1 MKTSNFVHLNVHS
14 HYSIF
19 DGCSAIKQI
28 VDSAIKN
35 RMPGIA
41 ITDNGNMYGIMEF
54 VEYVNCVN
62 KERLEKSKKPFKPII
77 GCELYV
83 AKYGAKEKIDEL
95 KDIEGYRLT
104 VLAKNYTGYKNL
116 IKIVSNA
123 WIDGYYICP
132 RTDRKDL
139 EMYHDGLIV
148 LSGGFGS
155 EVFTH
160 VVWKEDMAALEDT
173 IKWYKQVFGDDYYL
187 EMRRDADYDLSKD
200 APSNLMIEQEK
211 VNQVLIQK
219 SKEHDVKVVAT
230 NDVHYVNPEDLIV
243 YNIQQCILVGKSIT
257 VWKTLKELDTEPHRF
272 RWLRS
277 KREMCELFQ
286 DIPEA
291 ITNTMEIFNKI
302 ETYDIHHA
310 PVMPPVSIPK
320 GFRSDA
326 DYLGQLTYTKA
337 KVIYGN
343 SLPVEVDDRL
353 QFELEIIKKN
363 GAERYFLFIQDVVN
377 YAEKELGAL
386 VGPGRGSA
394 AGSLVAYC
402 LGITKID
409 PLKYD
414 LLFERFMCPDRQML
428 PDIDLD
434 FDEEGRIRVIEW
446 LEKKY
451 GKDYCAYIT
460 SYSTFSTRTA
470 FSSVAQAQQL
480 PTDAANAILQAIPV
494 YFPYYPKTMDN
505 AIKYS
510 PELKKLVRSADQTI
524 QNAIC
529 NTKALEGTIRGKGV
543 HACGFIVSDSP
554 ISDWA
559 PVCVQEDPDEENKK
573 IRCTQ
578 YDGKTIEE
586 TGLIKFD
593 FLSLKTLSQL
603 KKISERIKA
612 NTGKDFDIGKIPL
625 DDQKT
630 FGLFQRGDTEDVFQ
644 YETQGMQQYL
654 RELHPSTFE
663 DLVLLN
669 VMYRPGA
676 VENLPLLIKRKK
688 GKSKIRYAIPNM
700 EKYLHDTYGI
710 LVYQEQLMMLSRL
723 IADFNRGESDSLR
736 KAMGKKK
743 QDKIAE
749 LKPKFIGGGLRN
761 GYKKS
766 TLERI
771 WKDWEHKGMYAF
783 NKAHAVCYSW
793 LGYQMG
799 YLKAN
804 FPEEFN
810 QVIKDCQ

>member
-1 MKTSNFVHLNVHS
+1 MKTPNFVHLNVHS
-14 HYSIF
+14 HYSILN
-19 DGCSAIKQI
+19 GCFTIQQI

-41 ITDNGNMYGIMEF
+41 ITDYGNMFGIMEF
-54 VEYVNCVN
+54 IEYVARIN
-62 KERLEKSKKPFKPII
+62 KERHEKGKKPFKPII

-83 AKYGAKEKIDEL
+83 AKHGSKEQKNGV
-95 KDIEGYRLT
+95 KDIKGYHLT
-104 VLAKNYTGYKNL
+104 VLAKNLIGYKNL
-116 IKIVSNA
+116 MKIVSNA
-123 WIDGYYICP
+123 WTYGFYAAP

-139 EMYHDGLIV
+139 EQYHEGLIV

-160 VVWKEDMAALEDT
+160 IYKEDMAALEET
-173 IKWYKQVFGDDYYL
+173 IKWHKQVFGCDYYL
-187 EMRRDADYDLSKD
+187 EIRRDADYDLSQD
-200 APSNLMIEQEK
+200 APSGLMIEQEK
-211 VNQVLIQK
+211 VNKVLIQK
-219 SKEHDVKVVAT
+219 SKEYGVKVVAT
-230 NDVHYVNPEDLIV
+230 NDVHYVNPEDLAV
-243 YNIQQCILVGKSIT
+243 YNIQQCILVGKT
-257 VWKTLKELDTEPHRF
+257 MEEFDTAPLRF
-272 RWLRS
+272 RWLTS
-277 KREMCELFQ
+277 KKFMTELFS
-286 DIPEA
+286 DYPEA
-291 ITNTMEIFNKI
+291 ISNTMEIFDKV

-310 PVMPPVSIPK
+310 PIMPPVSIPE
-320 GFRSDA
+320 GFKNDT
-326 DYLGQLTYTKA
+326 DYLEHLTYTKA
-337 KVIYGN
+337 KVIYGVP
-343 SLPVEVDDRL
+343 LPEEVDDRL

-386 VGPGRGSA
+386 VGPGRGTS

-409 PLKYD
+409 PLKHD

-434 FDEEGRIRVIEW
+434 FDEEGRSHVIEW
-446 LEKKY
+446 LNDKY
-451 GKDYCAYIT
+451 GKDYCAHII
-460 SYSTFSTRTA
+460 SYSIFSTRTA
-470 FSSVAQAQQL
+470 FSSVAQVKLL
-480 PTDAANAILQAIPV
+480 PAETAKAIHQAIPV
-494 YFPYYPKTMDN
+494 YYPYYPKTMDN

-510 PELKKLVRSADQTI
+510 PELRKLVRSAGQTI

-529 NTKALEGTIRGKGV
+529 DTKVLEGTIKGTGV

-559 PVCVQEDPDEENKK
+559 PVCVQEDPDEEGKT

-578 YDGKTIEE
+578 YDGRTIEE

-603 KKISERIKA
+603 KKICERIKVK
-612 NTGKDFDIGKIPL
+612 TGKDFDMEKIPL

-630 FGLFQRGDTEDVFQ
+630 LELFQRGDTEDIFQ
-644 YETQGMQQYL
+644 YETHGMQKCL
-654 RELHPSTFE
+654 RELHPTTFE

-669 VMYRPGA
+669 VMYRPGIM
-676 VENLPLLIKRKK
+676 ENIPLLIKRKK
-688 GKSKIRYAIPNM
+688 DVSKIRYVIPNM

-710 LVYQEQLMMLSRL
+710 LVYQEQLMLLSRL
-723 IADFNRGESDSLR
+723 IADFNRGESDALR
-736 KAMGKKK
+736 KAMGKRK
-743 QDKIAE
+743 QDKLAE
-749 LKPKFIGGGLRN
+749 LKLKFIKGGMNN

-804 FPEEFN
+804 YPEVFN
-810 QVIKDCQ
+810 QVMKDC

>member
-1 MKTSNFVHLNVHS
+1 MKTPNFVHLNVHS
-14 HYSIF
+14 HYSILN
-19 DGCSAIKQI
+19 GCFTIQQI

-41 ITDNGNMYGIMEF
+41 ITDYGNMFGIMEF
-54 VEYVNCVN
+54 IEYVARIN
-62 KERLEKSKKPFKPII
+62 KERHEKGKKPFKPII

-83 AKYGAKEKIDEL
+83 AKHGSKEQKNGV
-95 KDIEGYRLT
+95 KDIKGYHLT
-104 VLAKNYTGYKNL
+104 VLAKNLIGYKNL
-116 IKIVSNA
+116 MKIVSNA
-123 WIDGYYICP
+123 WTDGFYAAP

-139 EMYHDGLIV
+139 EQYHEGLIV

-160 VVWKEDMAALEDT
+160 IYKEDMAALEET
-173 IKWYKQVFGDDYYL
+173 IKWHKQVFGCDYYL
-187 EMRRDADYDLSKD
+187 EIRRDADYDLSQD
-200 APSNLMIEQEK
+200 APSGLMIEQEK
-211 VNQVLIQK
+211 VNKVLIQK
-219 SKEHDVKVVAT
+219 SKEYGVKVVAT
-230 NDVHYVNPEDLIV
+230 NDVHYVNPEDLAV
-243 YNIQQCILVGKSIT
+243 YNIQQCILVGKT
-257 VWKTLKELDTEPHRF
+257 MEEFDTAPLRF
-272 RWLRS
+272 RWLTS
-277 KREMCELFQ
+277 KKFMTELFS
-286 DIPEA
+286 DYPEA
-291 ITNTMEIFNKI
+291 ISNTMEIFDKV

-310 PVMPPVSIPK
+310 PIMPPVSIPE
-320 GFRSDA
+320 GFKNDT
-326 DYLGQLTYTKA
+326 DYLEHLTYTKA
-337 KVIYGN
+337 KVIYGVP
-343 SLPVEVDDRL
+343 LPEEVDDRL

-386 VGPGRGSA
+386 VGPGRGTS

-409 PLKYD
+409 PLKHD

-434 FDEEGRIRVIEW
+434 FDEEGRSHVIEW
-446 LEKKY
+446 LNDKY
-451 GKDYCAYIT
+451 GKDYCAHII

-470 FSSVAQAQQL
+470 FSSVAQVKQL
-480 PTDAANAILQAIPV
+480 PADAAKAIHQAIPV
-494 YFPYYPKTMDN
+494 YSPYYPKTMDN

-510 PELKKLVRSADQTI
+510 PELRKLVRSAGQTI

-529 NTKALEGTIRGKGV
+529 DTKVLEGTIKGTGV

-559 PVCVQEDPDEENKK
+559 PVCVQEDPDEEGKT

-578 YDGKTIEE
+578 YDGRTIEE

-603 KKISERIKA
+603 KKICERIKVK
-612 NTGKDFDIGKIPL
+612 TGKDFDMEKIPL

-630 FGLFQRGDTEDVFQ
+630 LELFQRGDTEDIFQ
-644 YETQGMQQYL
+644 YETHGMQKCL
-654 RELHPSTFE
+654 RELHPTTFE

-669 VMYRPGA
+669 VMYRPGIM
-676 VENLPLLIKRKK
+676 ENIPLLIKRKK
-688 GKSKIRYAIPNM
+688 DVSKIRYVIPNM

-710 LVYQEQLMMLSRL
+710 LVYQEQLMLLSRL
-723 IADFNRGESDSLR
+723 IADFNRGESDALR
-736 KAMGKKK
+736 KAMGKRK
-743 QDKIAE
+743 QDKLAE
-749 LKPKFIGGGLRN
+749 LKLKFIKGGMNN

-804 FPEEFN
+804 YPEVFN
-810 QVIKDCQ
+810 QVMKDC

>member
-1 MKTSNFVHLNVHS
+1 MKTPNFVHLNVHS
-14 HYSIF
+14 HYSILN
-19 DGCSAIKQI
+19 GCFTIQQI

-41 ITDNGNMYGIMEF
+41 ITDYGNMFGIMEF
-54 VEYVNCVN
+54 IEYVARIN
-62 KERLEKSKKPFKPII
+62 KERHEKGKKPFKPII

-83 AKYGAKEKIDEL
+83 AKHGSKEQKNGV
-95 KDIEGYRLT
+95 KDIKGYHLT
-104 VLAKNYTGYKNL
+104 VLAKNLIGYKNL
-116 IKIVSNA
+116 MKIVSNA
-123 WIDGYYICP
+123 WTDGFYAAP

-139 EMYHDGLIV
+139 EQYHEGLIV

-160 VVWKEDMAALEDT
+160 IYKEDMAALEET
-173 IKWYKQVFGDDYYL
+173 IKWHKQVFGCDYYL
-187 EMRRDADYDLSKD
+187 EIRRDADYDLSQD
-200 APSNLMIEQEK
+200 APSGLMIEQEK
-211 VNQVLIQK
+211 VNKVLIQK
-219 SKEHDVKVVAT
+219 SKEYGVKVVAT
-230 NDVHYVNPEDLIV
+230 NDVHYVNPEDLAV
-243 YNIQQCILVGKSIT
+243 YNIQQCILVGKT
-257 VWKTLKELDTEPHRF
+257 MEEFDTAPLRF
-272 RWLRS
+272 RWLTS
-277 KREMCELFQ
+277 KKFMTELFS
-286 DIPEA
+286 DYPEA
-291 ITNTMEIFNKI
+291 ISNTMEIFDKV

-310 PVMPPVSIPK
+310 PIMPPVSIPE
-320 GFRSDA
+320 GFKNDT
-326 DYLGQLTYTKA
+326 DYLEHLTYTKA
-337 KVIYGN
+337 KVIYGVP
-343 SLPVEVDDRL
+343 LPEEVDDRL

-386 VGPGRGSA
+386 VGPGRGTS

-409 PLKYD
+409 PLKHD

-434 FDEEGRIRVIEW
+434 FDEEERSHVIEW
-446 LEKKY
+446 LNDKY
-451 GKDYCAYIT
+451 GKDYCAHII
-460 SYSTFSTRTA
+460 SYSIFSTRTA
-470 FSSVAQAQQL
+470 FSSVAQVKLL
-480 PTDAANAILQAIPV
+480 PAETAKSIHQAIPV
-494 YFPYYPKTMDN
+494 YSPYYPKTMDN

-510 PELKKLVRSADQTI
+510 PELRKLVRSAGQTI

-529 NTKALEGTIRGKGV
+529 DTKVLEGTIKGTGV

-559 PVCVQEDPDEENKK
+559 PVCVQEDPDEEGKT

-578 YDGKTIEE
+578 YDGRTIEE

-603 KKISERIKA
+603 KKICERIKVK
-612 NTGKDFDIGKIPL
+612 TGKDFDMEKIPL

-630 FGLFQRGDTEDVFQ
+630 LELFQRGDTEDIFQ
-644 YETQGMQQYL
+644 YETHGMQKCL
-654 RELHPSTFE
+654 RELHPTTFE

-669 VMYRPGA
+669 VMYRPGIM
-676 VENLPLLIKRKK
+676 ENIPLLIKRKK
-688 GKSKIRYAIPNM
+688 DVSKIRYVIPNM

-710 LVYQEQLMMLSRL
+710 LVYQEQLMLLSRL
-723 IADFNRGESDSLR
+723 IADFNRGESDALR
-736 KAMGKKK
+736 KAMGKRK
-743 QDKIAE
+743 QDKLAE
-749 LKPKFIGGGLRN
+749 LKLKFIKGGMNN

-804 FPEEFN
+804 YPEVFN
-810 QVIKDCQ
+810 QVMKDC

>member
-1 MKTSNFVHLNVHS
+1 MKTPNFVHLNVHS
-14 HYSIF
+14 HYSILN
-19 DGCSAIKQI
+19 GCFTIQQI

-41 ITDNGNMYGIMEF
+41 ITDYGNMFGIMEF
-54 VEYVNCVN
+54 IEYVARIN
-62 KERLEKSKKPFKPII
+62 KERHEKGKKPFKPII

-83 AKYGAKEKIDEL
+83 AKHGSKEQKNGV
-95 KDIEGYRLT
+95 KDIKGYHLT
-104 VLAKNYTGYKNL
+104 VLAKNLIGYKNL
-116 IKIVSNA
+116 MKIVSNA
-123 WIDGYYICP
+123 WTDGFYAAP

-139 EMYHDGLIV
+139 EQYHEGLIV

-160 VVWKEDMAALEDT
+160 IYKEDMAALEET
-173 IKWYKQVFGDDYYL
+173 IKWHKQVFGSDYYL
-187 EMRRDADYDLSKD
+187 EIRRDADYDLSQD
-200 APSNLMIEQEK
+200 APSGLMIEQEK
-211 VNQVLIQK
+211 VNKVLIQK
-219 SKEHDVKVVAT
+219 SKEYGVKVVAT
-230 NDVHYVNPEDLIV
+230 NDVHYVNPEDLAV
-243 YNIQQCILVGKSIT
+243 YNIQQCILVGKT
-257 VWKTLKELDTEPHRF
+257 MEEFDTAPLRF
-272 RWLRS
+272 RWLTS
-277 KREMCELFQ
+277 KKFMTELFS
-286 DIPEA
+286 DYPEA
-291 ITNTMEIFNKI
+291 ISNTMEIFDKV

-310 PVMPPVSIPK
+310 PIMPPVSIPE
-320 GFRSDA
+320 GFKNDT
-326 DYLGQLTYTKA
+326 DYLEHLTYTKA
-337 KVIYGN
+337 KVIYGVP
-343 SLPVEVDDRL
+343 LPEEVDDRL

-386 VGPGRGSA
+386 VGPGRGTS

-409 PLKYD
+409 PLKHD

-434 FDEEGRIRVIEW
+434 FDEEGRSHVIEW
-446 LEKKY
+446 LNDKY
-451 GKDYCAYIT
+451 GKDYCAHII
-460 SYSTFSTRTA
+460 SYSIFSTRTA
-470 FSSVAQAQQL
+470 FSSVAQVKLL
-480 PTDAANAILQAIPV
+480 PAETAKSIHQAIPV
-494 YFPYYPKTMDN
+494 YYPYYPKTMDN

-510 PELKKLVRSADQTI
+510 PELRKLVRSAGQTI

-529 NTKALEGTIRGKGV
+529 DTKVLEGTIKGTGV

-559 PVCVQEDPDEENKK
+559 PVCVQEDPDEEGKT

-578 YDGKTIEE
+578 YDGRTIEE

-603 KKISERIKA
+603 KKICERIKVK
-612 NTGKDFDIGKIPL
+612 TGKDFDMEKIPL

-630 FGLFQRGDTEDVFQ
+630 LELFQRGDTEDIFQ
-644 YETQGMQQYL
+644 YETHGMQKCL
-654 RELHPSTFE
+654 RELHPTTFE

-669 VMYRPGA
+669 VMYRPGIM
-676 VENLPLLIKRKK
+676 ENIPLLIKRKK
-688 GKSKIRYAIPNM
+688 DVSKIRYVIPNM

-710 LVYQEQLMMLSRL
+710 LVYQEQLMLLSRL
-723 IADFNRGESDSLR
+723 IADFNRGESDALR
-736 KAMGKKK
+736 KAMGKRK
-743 QDKIAE
+743 QDKLAE
-749 LKPKFIGGGLRN
+749 LKLKFIKGGMNN

-804 FPEEFN
+804 YPEVFN
-810 QVIKDCQ
+810 QVMKDC

>member
-1 MKTSNFVHLNVHS
+1 MKTPNFVHLNVHS
-14 HYSIF
+14 HYSILN
-19 DGCSAIKQI
+19 GCFTIQQI

-41 ITDNGNMYGIMEF
+41 ITDYGNMFGIMEF
-54 VEYVNCVN
+54 IEYVARIN
-62 KERLEKSKKPFKPII
+62 KERHEKGKKPFKPII

-83 AKYGAKEKIDEL
+83 AKHGSKEQKNGV
-95 KDIEGYRLT
+95 KDIKGYHLT
-104 VLAKNYTGYKNL
+104 VLAKNLIGYKNL
-116 IKIVSNA
+116 MKIVSNA
-123 WIDGYYICP
+123 WTDGFYAAP

-139 EMYHDGLIV
+139 EQYHEGLIV

-160 VVWKEDMAALEDT
+160 IYKEDMAALEET
-173 IKWYKQVFGDDYYL
+173 IKWHKQVFGCDYYL
-187 EMRRDADYDLSKD
+187 EIRRDADYDLSQD
-200 APSNLMIEQEK
+200 APSGLMIEQEK
-211 VNQVLIQK
+211 VNKVLIQK
-219 SKEHDVKVVAT
+219 SKEYGVKVVAT
-230 NDVHYVNPEDLIV
+230 NDVHYVNPEDLAV
-243 YNIQQCILVGKSIT
+243 YNIQQCILVGKT
-257 VWKTLKELDTEPHRF
+257 MEEFDTAPLRF
-272 RWLRS
+272 RWLTS
-277 KREMCELFQ
+277 KKFMTELFS
-286 DIPEA
+286 DYPEA
-291 ITNTMEIFNKI
+291 ISNTMEIFDKV

-310 PVMPPVSIPK
+310 PIMPPVSIPE
-320 GFRSDA
+320 GFKNDT
-326 DYLGQLTYTKA
+326 DYLEHLTYTKA
-337 KVIYGN
+337 KVIYGVP
-343 SLPVEVDDRL
+343 LPEEVDDRL

-386 VGPGRGSA
+386 VGPGRGTS

-409 PLKYD
+409 PLKHD

-434 FDEEGRIRVIEW
+434 FDEEGRSHVIEW
-446 LEKKY
+446 LNDKY
-451 GKDYCAYIT
+451 GKDYCAHII
-460 SYSTFSTRTA
+460 SYSIFSTRTA
-470 FSSVAQAQQL
+470 FSSVVQVKLL
-480 PTDAANAILQAIPV
+480 PAETAKSIHQAIPV
-494 YFPYYPKTMDN
+494 YYPYYPKTMDN

-510 PELKKLVRSADQTI
+510 PELRKLVRSAGQTI

-529 NTKALEGTIRGKGV
+529 DTKVLEGTIKGTGV

-559 PVCVQEDPDEENKK
+559 PVCVQEDPGEEGKT

-578 YDGKTIEE
+578 YDGRTIEE

-603 KKISERIKA
+603 KKICERIKVK
-612 NTGKDFDIGKIPL
+612 TGKDFDMEKIPL

-630 FGLFQRGDTEDVFQ
+630 LELFQRGDTEDIFQ
-644 YETQGMQQYL
+644 YETHGMQKCL
-654 RELHPSTFE
+654 RELHPTTFE

-669 VMYRPGA
+669 VMYRPGIM
-676 VENLPLLIKRKK
+676 ENIPLLIKRKK
-688 GKSKIRYAIPNM
+688 DVSKIRYVIPNM

-710 LVYQEQLMMLSRL
+710 LVYQEQLMLLSRL
-723 IADFNRGESDSLR
+723 IADFNRGESDALR
-736 KAMGKKK
+736 KAMGKRK
-743 QDKIAE
+743 QDKLAE
-749 LKPKFIGGGLRN
+749 LKLKFIKGGMNN

-804 FPEEFN
+804 YPEVFN
-810 QVIKDCQ
+810 QVMKDC

>member
-1 MKTSNFVHLNVHS
+1 MKTPNFVHLNVHS
-14 HYSIF
+14 HYSILN
-19 DGCSAIKQI
+19 GCFTIQQI

-41 ITDNGNMYGIMEF
+41 ITDYGNMFGIMEF
-54 VEYVNCVN
+54 IEYVARIN
-62 KERLEKSKKPFKPII
+62 KERHEKGKKPFKPII

-83 AKYGAKEKIDEL
+83 AKHGSKEQKNGV
-95 KDIEGYRLT
+95 KDIKGYHLT
-104 VLAKNYTGYKNL
+104 VLAKNLIGYKNL
-116 IKIVSNA
+116 MKIVSNA
-123 WIDGYYICP
+123 WTDGFYAAP

-139 EMYHDGLIV
+139 EQYHEGLIV

-160 VVWKEDMAALEDT
+160 IYKEDMAALEET
-173 IKWYKQVFGDDYYL
+173 IKWHKQVFGCDYYL
-187 EMRRDADYDLSKD
+187 EIRRDADYDLSQD
-200 APSNLMIEQEK
+200 APSGLMIEQEK
-211 VNQVLIQK
+211 VNKVLIQK
-219 SKEHDVKVVAT
+219 SKEYGVKVVAT
-230 NDVHYVNPEDLIV
+230 NDVHYVNPEDLAV
-243 YNIQQCILVGKSIT
+243 YNIQQCILVGKT
-257 VWKTLKELDTEPHRF
+257 MEEFDTAPLRF
-272 RWLRS
+272 RWLTS
-277 KREMCELFQ
+277 KKFMTELFS
-286 DIPEA
+286 DYPEA
-291 ITNTMEIFNKI
+291 ISNTMEIFDKV

-310 PVMPPVSIPK
+310 PIMPPVSIPE
-320 GFRSDA
+320 GFKNDT
-326 DYLGQLTYTKA
+326 DYLEHLTYTKA
-337 KVIYGN
+337 KVIYGVP
-343 SLPVEVDDRL
+343 LPEEVDDRL

-386 VGPGRGSA
+386 VGPGRGTS

-409 PLKYD
+409 PLKHD

-434 FDEEGRIRVIEW
+434 FDEEGRSHVIEW
-446 LEKKY
+446 LNDKY
-451 GKDYCAYIT
+451 GKDYCAHII
-460 SYSTFSTRTA
+460 SYSIFSTRTA
-470 FSSVAQAQQL
+470 FSSVAQVKLL
-480 PTDAANAILQAIPV
+480 PAETAKAIHQAIPV
-494 YFPYYPKTMDN
+494 YYPYYPKTMDN

-510 PELKKLVRSADQTI
+510 PELRKLVRSAGQTI

-529 NTKALEGTIRGKGV
+529 DTKVLEGTIKGTGV

-559 PVCVQEDPDEENKK
+559 PVCVQEDPDEEGKT

-578 YDGKTIEE
+578 YDGRTIEE

-603 KKISERIKA
+603 KKICERIKVK
-612 NTGKDFDIGKIPL
+612 TGKDFDMEKIPL

-630 FGLFQRGDTEDVFQ
+630 LELFQRGDTEDIFQ
-644 YETQGMQQYL
+644 YETHGMQKCL
-654 RELHPSTFE
+654 RELHPTTFE

-669 VMYRPGA
+669 VMYRPGIM
-676 VENLPLLIKRKK
+676 EIIPLLIKRKK
-688 GKSKIRYAIPNM
+688 DVSKIRYVIPNM

-710 LVYQEQLMMLSRL
+710 LVYQEQLMLLSRL
-723 IADFNRGESDSLR
+723 IADFNRGESDALR
-736 KAMGKKK
+736 KAMGKRK
-743 QDKIAE
+743 QDKLAE
-749 LKPKFIGGGLRN
+749 LKLKFIKGGMNN

-804 FPEEFN
+804 YPEVFN
-810 QVIKDCQ
+810 QVMKDC

>member
-1 MKTSNFVHLNVHS
+1 
-14 HYSIF
+14 
-19 DGCSAIKQI
+19 
-28 VDSAIKN
+28 
-35 RMPGIA
+35 MPGIA
-41 ITDNGNMYGIMEF
+41 ITDYGNMFGIMEF
-54 VEYVNCVN
+54 IEYVARIN
-62 KERLEKSKKPFKPII
+62 KERHEKGKKPFKPII

-83 AKYGAKEKIDEL
+83 AKHGSKEQKNGV
-95 KDIEGYRLT
+95 KDIKGYHLT
-104 VLAKNYTGYKNL
+104 VLAKNLIGYKNL
-116 IKIVSNA
+116 MKIVSNA
-123 WIDGYYICP
+123 WTDGFYAAP

-139 EMYHDGLIV
+139 EQYHEGLIV

-160 VVWKEDMAALEDT
+160 IYKEDMAALEET
-173 IKWYKQVFGDDYYL
+173 IKWHKQVFGCDYYL
-187 EMRRDADYDLSKD
+187 EIRRDADYDLSQD
-200 APSNLMIEQEK
+200 APSGLMIEQEK
-211 VNQVLIQK
+211 VNKVLIQK
-219 SKEHDVKVVAT
+219 SKEYGVKVVAT
-230 NDVHYVNPEDLIV
+230 NDVHYVNPEDLAV
-243 YNIQQCILVGKSIT
+243 YNIQQCILVGKT
-257 VWKTLKELDTEPHRF
+257 MEEFDTAPLRF
-272 RWLRS
+272 RWLTS
-277 KREMCELFQ
+277 KKFMTELFS
-286 DIPEA
+286 DYPEA
-291 ITNTMEIFNKI
+291 ISNTMEIFDKV

-310 PVMPPVSIPK
+310 PIMPPVSIPE
-320 GFRSDA
+320 GFKNDT
-326 DYLGQLTYTKA
+326 DYLEHLTYTKA
-337 KVIYGN
+337 KVIYGVP
-343 SLPVEVDDRL
+343 LPEEVDDRL

-386 VGPGRGSA
+386 VGPGRGTS

-409 PLKYD
+409 PLKHD

-434 FDEEGRIRVIEW
+434 FDEEGRSHVIEW
-446 LEKKY
+446 LNDKY
-451 GKDYCAYIT
+451 GKDYYAHII
-460 SYSTFSTRTA
+460 SYSIFSTRTA
-470 FSSVAQAQQL
+470 FSSVAQVKLL
-480 PTDAANAILQAIPV
+480 PAETAKAIHQAIPV
-494 YFPYYPKTMDN
+494 YYPYYPKTMDN

-510 PELKKLVRSADQTI
+510 PELRKLVRSAGQTI

-529 NTKALEGTIRGKGV
+529 DTKVLEGTIKGTGV

-559 PVCVQEDPDEENKK
+559 PVCVQEDPDEEGKT

-578 YDGKTIEE
+578 YDGRTIEE

-603 KKISERIKA
+603 KKICERIKVK
-612 NTGKDFDIGKIPL
+612 TGKDFDMEKIPL

-630 FGLFQRGDTEDVFQ
+630 LELFQRGDTEDIFQ
-644 YETQGMQQYL
+644 YETHGMQKCL
-654 RELHPSTFE
+654 RELHPTTFE

-669 VMYRPGA
+669 VMYRPGIM
-676 VENLPLLIKRKK
+676 ENIPLLIKRKK
-688 GKSKIRYAIPNM
+688 DVSKIRYVIPNM

-710 LVYQEQLMMLSRL
+710 LVYQEQLMLLSRL
-723 IADFNRGESDSLR
+723 IADFNRGESDALR
-736 KAMGKKK
+736 KAMGKRK
-743 QDKIAE
+743 QDKLAE
-749 LKPKFIGGGLRN
+749 LKLKFIKGGMNN

-804 FPEEFN
+804 YPEVFN
-810 QVIKDCQ
+810 QVMKDC

>member
-1 MKTSNFVHLNVHS
+1 MKTPNFVHLNVHS
-14 HYSIF
+14 HYSILN
-19 DGCSAIKQI
+19 GCFTIQQI

-41 ITDNGNMYGIMEF
+41 ITDYGNMFGIMEF
-54 VEYVNCVN
+54 IEYVARIN
-62 KERLEKSKKPFKPII
+62 KERDEKGKKPFKPII

-83 AKYGAKEKIDEL
+83 AKHGSKEQKNGV
-95 KDIEGYRLT
+95 KDIKGYHLT
-104 VLAKNYTGYKNL
+104 VLAKNLIGYKNL
-116 IKIVSNA
+116 MKIVSNA
-123 WIDGYYICP
+123 WTDGFYAAP

-139 EMYHDGLIV
+139 EQYHEGLIV

-160 VVWKEDMAALEDT
+160 IYKEDMAALEET
-173 IKWYKQVFGDDYYL
+173 IKWHKQVFGCDYYL
-187 EMRRDADYDLSKD
+187 EIRRDADYDLSQD
-200 APSNLMIEQEK
+200 APSGLMNEQEK
-211 VNQVLIQK
+211 VNKVLIQK
-219 SKEHDVKVVAT
+219 SKEYGVKVVAT
-230 NDVHYVNPEDLIV
+230 NDVHYVNPEDLAV
-243 YNIQQCILVGKSIT
+243 YNIQQCILVGKT
-257 VWKTLKELDTEPHRF
+257 MEEFDTAPLRF
-272 RWLRS
+272 RWLTS
-277 KREMCELFQ
+277 KKFMTELFS
-286 DIPEA
+286 DYPEA
-291 ITNTMEIFNKI
+291 ISNTMEIFDKV
-302 ETYDIHHA
+302 ETYDILHA
-310 PVMPPVSIPK
+310 PIMPPVSIPE
-320 GFRSDA
+320 GFKNDT
-326 DYLGQLTYTKA
+326 DYLEHLTYTKA
-337 KVIYGN
+337 KVIYGVP
-343 SLPVEVDDRL
+343 LPEEVDDRL

-386 VGPGRGSA
+386 VGPGRGTS

-409 PLKYD
+409 PLKHD

-434 FDEEGRIRVIEW
+434 FDEEGRSHVIEW
-446 LEKKY
+446 LNDKY
-451 GKDYCAYIT
+451 GKDYCAHII
-460 SYSTFSTRTA
+460 SYSIFSTRTA
-470 FSSVAQAQQL
+470 FSSVAQVKLL
-480 PTDAANAILQAIPV
+480 PAETAKAIHQAIPV
-494 YFPYYPKTMDN
+494 YSPYYPKTMDN

-510 PELKKLVRSADQTI
+510 PELRKLVRSAGQTI

-529 NTKALEGTIRGKGV
+529 DTKVLEGTIKGTGV

-559 PVCVQEDPDEENKK
+559 PVCVQEDPDEEGKT

-578 YDGKTIEE
+578 YDGRTIEE

-603 KKISERIKA
+603 KKICERIKVK
-612 NTGKDFDIGKIPL
+612 TGKDFDMEKIPL

-630 FGLFQRGDTEDVFQ
+630 LELFQRGDTEDIFQ
-644 YETQGMQQYL
+644 YETHGMQKCL
-654 RELHPSTFE
+654 RELHPTTFE

-669 VMYRPGA
+669 VMYRPGIM
-676 VENLPLLIKRKK
+676 ENIPLLIKRKK
-688 GKSKIRYAIPNM
+688 DVSKIRYVIPNM

-710 LVYQEQLMMLSRL
+710 LVYQEQLMLLSRL
-723 IADFNRGESDSLR
+723 IADFNRGESDALR
-736 KAMGKKK
+736 KAMGKRK
-743 QDKIAE
+743 QDKLAE
-749 LKPKFIGGGLRN
+749 LKLKFIKGGMNN

-804 FPEEFN
+804 YPEVFN
-810 QVIKDCQ
+810 QVMKDC

>member
-1 MKTSNFVHLNVHS
+1 MKTPNFVHLNVHS
-14 HYSIF
+14 HYSILN
-19 DGCSAIKQI
+19 GCFTIQQI

-41 ITDNGNMYGIMEF
+41 ITDYGNMFGIMEF
-54 VEYVNCVN
+54 IEYVARIN
-62 KERLEKSKKPFKPII
+62 KERHEKGKKPFKPII

-83 AKYGAKEKIDEL
+83 AKHGSKEQKNGV
-95 KDIEGYRLT
+95 KDIKGYHLT
-104 VLAKNYTGYKNL
+104 VLAKNLIGYKNL
-116 IKIVSNA
+116 MKIVSNA
-123 WIDGYYICP
+123 WTDGFYAAP

-139 EMYHDGLIV
+139 EQYHEGLIV

-160 VVWKEDMAALEDT
+160 IYKEDMAALEET
-173 IKWYKQVFGDDYYL
+173 IKWHKQVFGCDYYL
-187 EMRRDADYDLSKD
+187 EIRRDADYDLSQD
-200 APSNLMIEQEK
+200 APSGLMIEQEK
-211 VNQVLIQK
+211 VNKVLIQK
-219 SKEHDVKVVAT
+219 SKEYGVKVVAT
-230 NDVHYVNPEDLIV
+230 NDVHYVNPEDLAV
-243 YNIQQCILVGKSIT
+243 YNIQQCILVGKT
-257 VWKTLKELDTEPHRF
+257 MEEFDTAPLRF
-272 RWLRS
+272 RWLTS
-277 KREMCELFQ
+277 KKFMTELFS
-286 DIPEA
+286 DYPEA
-291 ITNTMEIFNKI
+291 ISNTMEIFDKV

-310 PVMPPVSIPK
+310 PIMPPVSIPE
-320 GFRSDA
+320 GFKNDT
-326 DYLGQLTYTKA
+326 DYLEHLTYTKA
-337 KVIYGN
+337 KVINGVP
-343 SLPVEVDDRL
+343 LPEEVDDRL

-386 VGPGRGSA
+386 VGPGRGSS

-409 PLKYD
+409 PLKHD

-434 FDEEGRIRVIEW
+434 FDEEGRSHVIEW
-446 LEKKY
+446 LNDKY
-451 GKDYCAYIT
+451 GKDYCAHII
-460 SYSTFSTRTA
+460 SYSIFSTRTA
-470 FSSVAQAQQL
+470 FSSVAQVKLL
-480 PTDAANAILQAIPV
+480 PAETAKSIHQAIPV
-494 YFPYYPKTMDN
+494 YYPYYPKTMDN

-510 PELKKLVRSADQTI
+510 PELRKLVRSAGQTI

-529 NTKALEGTIRGKGV
+529 DTKVLEGTIKGTGV

-559 PVCVQEDPDEENKK
+559 PVCVQEDPDEEGKT

-578 YDGKTIEE
+578 YDGRTIEE

-603 KKISERIKA
+603 KKICERIKVK
-612 NTGKDFDIGKIPL
+612 TGKDFDMEKIPL

-630 FGLFQRGDTEDVFQ
+630 LELFQRGDTEDIFQ
-644 YETQGMQQYL
+644 YETHGMQKCL
-654 RELHPSTFE
+654 RELHPTTFE

-669 VMYRPGA
+669 VMYRPGIM
-676 VENLPLLIKRKK
+676 ENIPLLIKRKK
-688 GKSKIRYAIPNM
+688 DVSKIRYVIPNM

-710 LVYQEQLMMLSRL
+710 LVYQEQLMLLSRL
-723 IADFNRGESDSLR
+723 IADFNRGESDALR
-736 KAMGKKK
+736 KAIGKRK
-743 QDKIAE
+743 QDKLAE
-749 LKPKFIGGGLRN
+749 LKLKFIKGGMNN

-804 FPEEFN
+804 YPEVFN
-810 QVIKDCQ
+810 QVMKDC

>member
-1 MKTSNFVHLNVHS
+1 MKTPNFVHLNVHS
-14 HYSIF
+14 HYSILN
-19 DGCSAIKQI
+19 GCFTIQQI

-41 ITDNGNMYGIMEF
+41 ITDYGNMFGIMEF
-54 VEYVNCVN
+54 IEYVARIN
-62 KERLEKSKKPFKPII
+62 KERHEKGKKPFKPII

-83 AKYGAKEKIDEL
+83 AKHGSKEQKNGV
-95 KDIEGYRLT
+95 KDIKGYHLT
-104 VLAKNYTGYKNL
+104 VLAKNLIGYKNL
-116 IKIVSNA
+116 MKIVSNA
-123 WIDGYYICP
+123 WTDGFYAAP

-139 EMYHDGLIV
+139 EQYHEGLIV

-160 VVWKEDMAALEDT
+160 IYKEDMAALEET
-173 IKWYKQVFGDDYYL
+173 IKWHKQVFGCDYYL
-187 EMRRDADYDLSKD
+187 EIRRNADYDLSQD
-200 APSNLMIEQEK
+200 APSGLMIEQEK
-211 VNQVLIQK
+211 VNKVLIQK
-219 SKEHDVKVVAT
+219 SKEYGVKVVAT
-230 NDVHYVNPEDLIV
+230 NDVHYVNPEDLAV
-243 YNIQQCILVGKSIT
+243 YNIQQCILVGKT
-257 VWKTLKELDTEPHRF
+257 MEEFDTAPLRF
-272 RWLRS
+272 RWLTS
-277 KREMCELFQ
+277 KKFMTELFS
-286 DIPEA
+286 DYPEA
-291 ITNTMEIFNKI
+291 ISNTMEIFDKV

-310 PVMPPVSIPK
+310 PIMPPVSIPE
-320 GFRSDA
+320 GFKNDT
-326 DYLGQLTYTKA
+326 DYLEHLTYTKA
-337 KVIYGN
+337 KVIYGVP
-343 SLPVEVDDRL
+343 LPEEVDDRL

-386 VGPGRGSA
+386 VGPGRGTS

-409 PLKYD
+409 PLKHD

-434 FDEEGRIRVIEW
+434 FDEEGRSHVIEW
-446 LEKKY
+446 LNDKY
-451 GKDYCAYIT
+451 GKDYCAHII
-460 SYSTFSTRTA
+460 SYSIFSTRTA
-470 FSSVAQAQQL
+470 FSSVAQVKLL
-480 PTDAANAILQAIPV
+480 PAETAKSIHQAIPV
-494 YFPYYPKTMDN
+494 YYPYYPKTMDN

-510 PELKKLVRSADQTI
+510 PELRKLVRSAGQTI

-529 NTKALEGTIRGKGV
+529 DTKVLEGTIKGTGV

-559 PVCVQEDPDEENKK
+559 PVCVQEDPDEEGKT

-578 YDGKTIEE
+578 YDGRTIEE

-603 KKISERIKA
+603 KKICERIKVK
-612 NTGKDFDIGKIPL
+612 TGKDFDMEKIPL

-630 FGLFQRGDTEDVFQ
+630 LELFQRGDTEDIFQ
-644 YETQGMQQYL
+644 YETHGMQKCL
-654 RELHPSTFE
+654 RELHPTTFE

-669 VMYRPGA
+669 VMYRPGIM
-676 VENLPLLIKRKK
+676 ENIPLLIKRKK
-688 GKSKIRYAIPNM
+688 DVSKIRYVIPNM

-710 LVYQEQLMMLSRL
+710 LVYQEQLMLLSRL
-723 IADFNRGESDSLR
+723 IADFNRGESDALR
-736 KAMGKKK
+736 KAMGKRK
-743 QDKIAE
+743 QDKLAE
-749 LKPKFIGGGLRN
+749 LKLKFIKGGMNN

-804 FPEEFN
+804 YPEVFN
-810 QVIKDCQ
+810 QVMKDC

>member
-1 MKTSNFVHLNVHS
+1 MKTPNFVHLNVHS
-14 HYSIF
+14 HYSILN
-19 DGCSAIKQI
+19 GCFTIQQI

-41 ITDNGNMYGIMEF
+41 ITDYGNMFGIMEF
-54 VEYVNCVN
+54 IEYVARIN
-62 KERLEKSKKPFKPII
+62 KERHEKGKKPFKPII

-83 AKYGAKEKIDEL
+83 AKHGSKEQKNGV
-95 KDIEGYRLT
+95 KDIKGYHLT
-104 VLAKNYTGYKNL
+104 VLAKNLIGYKNL
-116 IKIVSNA
+116 MKIVSNA
-123 WIDGYYICP
+123 WTDGFYAAP

-139 EMYHDGLIV
+139 EQYHEGLIV

-155 EVFTH
+155 EVFTLAM
-160 VVWKEDMAALEDT
+160 KEDMKALDDT
-173 IKWYKQVFGDDYYL
+173 IKWYKQVFGCDYYL
-187 EMRRDADYDLSKD
+187 EIRRDADYDLSQD
-200 APSNLMIEQEK
+200 APSGLMIEQEK
-211 VNQVLIQK
+211 VNKVLIQK
-219 SKEHDVKVVAT
+219 SKEYGVKVVAT
-230 NDVHYVNPEDLIV
+230 NDVHYVNPEDLAV
-243 YNIQQCILVGKSIT
+243 YNIQQCILVGKT
-257 VWKTLKELDTEPHRF
+257 MEEFDTAPLRF
-272 RWLRS
+272 RWLTS
-277 KREMCELFQ
+277 KKFMTELFS
-286 DIPEA
+286 DYPEA
-291 ITNTMEIFNKI
+291 ISNTMEIFDKV

-310 PVMPPVSIPK
+310 PIMPPVSIPE
-320 GFRSDA
+320 GFKNDT
-326 DYLGQLTYTKA
+326 DYLEHLTYTKA
-337 KVIYGN
+337 KVIYGVP
-343 SLPVEVDDRL
+343 LPEEVDDRL

-386 VGPGRGSA
+386 VGPGRGTS

-409 PLKYD
+409 PLKHD

-434 FDEEGRIRVIEW
+434 FDEEGRSHVIEW
-446 LEKKY
+446 LNDKY
-451 GKDYCAYIT
+451 GKDYCAHII
-460 SYSTFSTRTA
+460 SYSIFSTRTA
-470 FSSVAQAQQL
+470 FSSVAQVKLL
-480 PTDAANAILQAIPV
+480 PAETAKAIHQAIPV
-494 YFPYYPKTMDN
+494 YSPYYPKTMDN

-510 PELKKLVRSADQTI
+510 PELRKLVRSAGKTI

-529 NTKALEGTIRGKGV
+529 DTKVLEGTIKGTGV

-559 PVCVQEDPDEENKK
+559 PVCVQEDPDEEGKT

-578 YDGKTIEE
+578 YDGRTIEE

-603 KKISERIKA
+603 KKICERIKVK
-612 NTGKDFDIGKIPL
+612 TGKDFDMEKIPL

-630 FGLFQRGDTEDVFQ
+630 LELFQRGDTEDIFQ
-644 YETQGMQQYL
+644 YETHGMQKCL
-654 RELHPSTFE
+654 RELHPTTFE

-669 VMYRPGA
+669 VMYRPGIM
-676 VENLPLLIKRKK
+676 EIIPLLIKRKK
-688 GKSKIRYAIPNM
+688 DVSKIRYVIPNM

-710 LVYQEQLMMLSRL
+710 LVYQEQLMLLSRL
-723 IADFNRGESDSLR
+723 IADFNRGESDALR
-736 KAMGKKK
+736 KAMGKRK
-743 QDKIAE
+743 QDKLAE
-749 LKPKFIGGGLRN
+749 LKLKFIKGGMNN

-804 FPEEFN
+804 YPEVFN
-810 QVIKDCQ
+810 QVMKDC

>member
-1 MKTSNFVHLNVHS
+1 MKTPNFVHLNVHS
-14 HYSIF
+14 HYSILN
-19 DGCSAIKQI
+19 GCSTIQQI

-41 ITDNGNMYGIMEF
+41 ITDYGNMFGIMEF
-54 VEYVNCVN
+54 IEYVARIN
-62 KERLEKSKKPFKPII
+62 KERQEKGKKPFKPII

-83 AKYGAKEKIDEL
+83 AKHGSKEQKNGV
-95 KDIEGYRLT
+95 KDIKGYHLT
-104 VLAKNYTGYKNL
+104 VLAKNLIGYKNL
-116 IKIVSNA
+116 MKIVSNA
-123 WIDGYYICP
+123 WTDGFYAAP

-139 EMYHDGLIV
+139 EQYHEGLIV

-160 VVWKEDMAALEDT
+160 IYKEDMAALEET
-173 IKWYKQVFGDDYYL
+173 IKWHKQVFGSDYYL
-187 EMRRDADYDLSKD
+187 EIRRDADYDLSQD
-200 APSNLMIEQEK
+200 APSGLMIEQEK
-211 VNQVLIQK
+211 VNKVLIQK
-219 SKEHDVKVVAT
+219 SKEYGVKVVAT
-230 NDVHYVNPEDLIV
+230 NDVHYVNPEDLAV
-243 YNIQQCILVGKSIT
+243 YNIQQCILVGKT
-257 VWKTLKELDTEPHRF
+257 MEEFDTAPLRF
-272 RWLRS
+272 RWLTS
-277 KREMCELFQ
+277 KKFMTELFS
-286 DIPEA
+286 DYPEA
-291 ITNTMEIFNKI
+291 ISNTMEIFDKV

-310 PVMPPVSIPK
+310 PIMPPVSIPE
-320 GFRSDA
+320 GFKNDT
-326 DYLGQLTYTKA
+326 DYLEHLTYTKA
-337 KVIYGN
+337 KVIYGVP
-343 SLPVEVDDRL
+343 LPEEVDDRL

-386 VGPGRGSA
+386 VGPGRGTS

-409 PLKYD
+409 PLKHD

-434 FDEEGRIRVIEW
+434 FDEEGRSHVIEW
-446 LEKKY
+446 LNDKY
-451 GKDYCAYIT
+451 GKDYCAHII
-460 SYSTFSTRTA
+460 SYSIFSTRTA
-470 FSSVAQAQQL
+470 FSSVAQVKLL
-480 PTDAANAILQAIPV
+480 PAETAKAIHQAIPV
-494 YFPYYPKTMDN
+494 YSPYYPKTMDN
-505 AIKYS
+505 TIKYS
-510 PELKKLVRSADQTI
+510 PELRKLVRSAGQTI

-529 NTKALEGTIRGKGV
+529 DTKVLEGTIKGTGV

-559 PVCVQEDPDEENKK
+559 PVCVQEDPDEEGKT

-578 YDGKTIEE
+578 YDGRTIEE

-603 KKISERIKA
+603 KKICERIKVK
-612 NTGKDFDIGKIPL
+612 TGKDFDMEKIPL

-630 FGLFQRGDTEDVFQ
+630 LELFQRGDTEDIFQ
-644 YETQGMQQYL
+644 YETHGMQKCL
-654 RELHPSTFE
+654 RELHPTTFE

-669 VMYRPGA
+669 VMYRPGIM
-676 VENLPLLIKRKK
+676 ENIPLLIKRKK
-688 GKSKIRYAIPNM
+688 DVSKIRYVIPNM

-710 LVYQEQLMMLSRL
+710 LVYQEQLMLLSRL
-723 IADFNRGESDSLR
+723 IADFNRGESDALR
-736 KAMGKKK
+736 KAMGKRK
-743 QDKIAE
+743 QDKLAE
-749 LKPKFIGGGLRN
+749 LKLKFIKGGMNN

-804 FPEEFN
+804 YPEVFN
-810 QVIKDCQ
+810 QVMKDC

>member
-1 MKTSNFVHLNVHS
+1 MKTPNFVHLNVHS
-14 HYSIF
+14 HYSILN
-19 DGCSAIKQI
+19 GCFTIQQI

-41 ITDNGNMYGIMEF
+41 ITDYGNMFGIMEF
-54 VEYVNCVN
+54 IEYVARIN
-62 KERLEKSKKPFKPII
+62 KERHEKGKKPFKPII

-83 AKYGAKEKIDEL
+83 AKHGSKEQKNGV
-95 KDIEGYRLT
+95 KDIKGYHLT
-104 VLAKNYTGYKNL
+104 VLAKNLIGYKNL
-116 IKIVSNA
+116 MKIVSNA
-123 WIDGYYICP
+123 WTDGFYAAP

-139 EMYHDGLIV
+139 EQYHEGLIV

-160 VVWKEDMAALEDT
+160 IYKEDMAALEET
-173 IKWYKQVFGDDYYL
+173 IKWHKQVFGCDYYL
-187 EMRRDADYDLSKD
+187 EIRRDADYDLSQD
-200 APSNLMIEQEK
+200 APSGLMIEQEK
-211 VNQVLIQK
+211 VNKVLIQK
-219 SKEHDVKVVAT
+219 SKEYGVKVVAT
-230 NDVHYVNPEDLIV
+230 NDVHYVNPEDLAV
-243 YNIQQCILVGKSIT
+243 YNIQQCILVGKT
-257 VWKTLKELDTEPHRF
+257 MEEFDTAPLRF
-272 RWLRS
+272 RWLTS
-277 KREMCELFQ
+277 KKFMTELFS
-286 DIPEA
+286 DYPEA
-291 ITNTMEIFNKI
+291 ISNTMEIFDKV

-310 PVMPPVSIPK
+310 PIMPPVSIPE
-320 GFRSDA
+320 GFKNDT
-326 DYLGQLTYTKA
+326 DYLEHLTYTKA
-337 KVIYGN
+337 KVINGVP
-343 SLPVEVDDRL
+343 LPEEVDDRL
-353 QFELEIIKKN
+353 QYELEIIKKN

-386 VGPGRGSA
+386 VGPGRGTS

-409 PLKYD
+409 PLKHD

-434 FDEEGRIRVIEW
+434 FDEEGRSHVIEW
-446 LEKKY
+446 LNDKY
-451 GKDYCAYIT
+451 GKDYCAHII

-470 FSSVAQAQQL
+470 FSSVAQVKQL
-480 PTDAANAILQAIPV
+480 PADAAKAIHQAIPV
-494 YFPYYPKTMDN
+494 YSPYYPKTMDN

-510 PELKKLVRSADQTI
+510 PELRKLVRSAGQTI

-529 NTKALEGTIRGKGV
+529 DTKVLEGTIKGTGV

-559 PVCVQEDPDEENKK
+559 PVCVQEDPDEEGKT

-578 YDGKTIEE
+578 YDGRTIEE

-603 KKISERIKA
+603 KKICERIKVK
-612 NTGKDFDIGKIPL
+612 TGKDFDMEKIPL

-630 FGLFQRGDTEDVFQ
+630 LELFQRGDTEDIFQ
-644 YETQGMQQYL
+644 YETHGMQKCL
-654 RELHPSTFE
+654 RELHPTTFE

-669 VMYRPGA
+669 VMYRPGIM
-676 VENLPLLIKRKK
+676 ENIPLLIKRKK
-688 GKSKIRYAIPNM
+688 DVSKIRYVIPNM

-710 LVYQEQLMMLSRL
+710 LVYQEQLMLLSRL
-723 IADFNRGESDSLR
+723 IADFNRGESDALR
-736 KAMGKKK
+736 KAMGKRK
-743 QDKIAE
+743 QDKLAE
-749 LKPKFIGGGLRN
+749 LKLKFIKGGMNN

-804 FPEEFN
+804 YPEVFN
-810 QVIKDCQ
+810 QVMKDC

>member
-1 MKTSNFVHLNVHS
+1 MKTPNFVHLNVHS
-14 HYSIF
+14 HYSILN
-19 DGCSAIKQI
+19 GCSTIQQI

-35 RMPGIA
+35 RMLGIA
-41 ITDNGNMYGIMEF
+41 ITDYGNMFGIMEF
-54 VEYVNCVN
+54 IEHVARIN
-62 KERLEKSKKPFKPII
+62 KERQEKGKKPFKPII

-83 AKYGAKEKIDEL
+83 TKHGSKEQKNGV
-95 KDIEGYRLT
+95 KDIKGYHLT
-104 VLAKNYTGYKNL
+104 VLAKNLIGYKNL
-116 IKIVSNA
+116 MKIVSNA
-123 WIDGYYICP
+123 WTDGFYAAP

-139 EMYHDGLIV
+139 EQYHEGLIV

-160 VVWKEDMAALEDT
+160 IYKEDMAALEET
-173 IKWYKQVFGDDYYL
+173 IKWHKQVFGCDYYI
-187 EMRRDADYDLSKD
+187 EIRRDADYDLSQD
-200 APSNLMIEQEK
+200 APSGLMIEQEK
-211 VNQVLIQK
+211 GNKVLIQK
-219 SKEHDVKVVAT
+219 SKEYGVKVVAT
-230 NDVHYVNPEDLIV
+230 NDVHYVNPEDLAV
-243 YNIQQCILVGKSIT
+243 YNIQQCILVGKT
-257 VWKTLKELDTEPHRF
+257 MEEFDTAPLRF
-272 RWLRS
+272 RWLTS
-277 KREMCELFQ
+277 KKFMTELFS
-286 DIPEA
+286 DYPEA
-291 ITNTMEIFNKI
+291 ISNTMEIFDKV

-310 PVMPPVSIPK
+310 PIMPPVSIPE
-320 GFRSDA
+320 GFKNDT
-326 DYLGQLTYTKA
+326 DYLEHLTYTKA
-337 KVIYGN
+337 KVIYGVP
-343 SLPVEVDDRL
+343 LPEEVDDRL

-386 VGPGRGSA
+386 VGPGRGTS

-402 LGITKID
+402 LGITKVD
-409 PLKYD
+409 PLKHD

-434 FDEEGRIRVIEW
+434 FDEEGRSHVIEW
-446 LEKKY
+446 LNDKY
-451 GKDYCAYIT
+451 GKDYCAHII
-460 SYSTFSTRTA
+460 SYSIFSTRTA
-470 FSSVAQAQQL
+470 FSSVAQVKLL
-480 PTDAANAILQAIPV
+480 PAETAKAIHQAIPV
-494 YFPYYPKTMDN
+494 YSPYYPKTMDN

-510 PELKKLVRSADQTI
+510 PELRKLVRSAGQTI

-529 NTKALEGTIRGKGV
+529 DTKVLEGTIKGTGV

-559 PVCVQEDPDEENKK
+559 PVCVQEDPDEEGKT

-578 YDGKTIEE
+578 YDGRTIEE

-603 KKISERIKA
+603 KKICERIKVK
-612 NTGKDFDIGKIPL
+612 TGKDFDMEKIPL

-630 FGLFQRGDTEDVFQ
+630 LELFQRGDTEDIFQ
-644 YETQGMQQYL
+644 YETHGMQKCL
-654 RELHPSTFE
+654 RELHPTTFE

-669 VMYRPGA
+669 VMYRPGIM
-676 VENLPLLIKRKK
+676 ENIPLLIKRKK
-688 GKSKIRYAIPNM
+688 DVSKIRYVIPNM

-710 LVYQEQLMMLSRL
+710 LVYQEQLMLLSRL
-723 IADFNRGESDSLR
+723 IADFNRDESDALR
-736 KAMGKKK
+736 KAMGKRK
-743 QDKIAE
+743 QDKLAE
-749 LKPKFIGGGLRN
+749 LKLKFIKGGMNN

-804 FPEEFN
+804 YPEVFN
-810 QVIKDCQ
+810 QVMKDC

>member
-1 MKTSNFVHLNVHS
+1 MKTPNFVHLNVHS
-14 HYSIF
+14 HYSILN
-19 DGCSAIKQI
+19 GCFTIQQI

-41 ITDNGNMYGIMEF
+41 ITDYGNMFGIMEF
-54 VEYVNCVN
+54 IEYVARIN
-62 KERLEKSKKPFKPII
+62 KERQEKGKKPFKPII

-83 AKYGAKEKIDEL
+83 TKHGSKEQKNGV
-95 KDIEGYRLT
+95 KDIKGYHLT
-104 VLAKNYTGYKNL
+104 VLAKNLIGYKNL
-116 IKIVSNA
+116 MKIVSHA
-123 WIDGYYICP
+123 WTDGFYAAP
-132 RTDRKDL
+132 RTDRNDL
-139 EMYHDGLIV
+139 EQYHEGLIA
-148 LSGGFGS
+148 LSGGFSS
-155 EVFTH
+155 EVFTLAM
-160 VVWKEDMAALEDT
+160 KEDMKALDDT
-173 IKWYKQVFGDDYYL
+173 IKWYKQVFGCDYYL
-187 EMRRDADYDLSKD
+187 EIRRDADYDLSQD
-200 APSNLMIEQEK
+200 APSGLMIEQQK
-211 VNQVLIQK
+211 VNKVLIQK
-219 SKEHDVKVVAT
+219 SKEYGVKVVAT
-230 NDVHYVNPEDLIV
+230 NDVHYVNPEDLAV
-243 YNIQQCILVGKSIT
+243 YNIQQCILVGKT
-257 VWKTLKELDTEPHRF
+257 MEEFDTAPLRF
-272 RWLRS
+272 RWLTS
-277 KREMCELFQ
+277 KKFMTELFS
-286 DIPEA
+286 DYPEA
-291 ITNTMEIFNKI
+291 ISNTMEIFDKV

-310 PVMPPVSIPK
+310 PIMPPVSIPE
-320 GFRSDA
+320 GFKNDT
-326 DYLGQLTYTKA
+326 DYLEHLTYTKA
-337 KVIYGN
+337 KVIYGVP
-343 SLPVEVDDRL
+343 LPEEVDDRL
-353 QFELEIIKKN
+353 QYELEIIKKN

-386 VGPGRGSA
+386 VGPGRGSS

-409 PLKYD
+409 PLKHD

-434 FDEEGRIRVIEW
+434 FDEEGRSHVIEW
-446 LEKKY
+446 LNDKY
-451 GKDYCAYIT
+451 GKDYCAHII

-470 FSSVAQAQQL
+470 FSSVAQVKQL
-480 PTDAANAILQAIPV
+480 PADAAKAIHQAIPV
-494 YFPYYPKTMDN
+494 YSPYYPKTMDN

-510 PELKKLVRSADQTI
+510 PELRKLVRSAGQTI

-529 NTKALEGTIRGKGV
+529 DTKVLEGTIKGTGV

-559 PVCVQEDPDEENKK
+559 PVCVQEDPDEEGKT

-578 YDGKTIEE
+578 YDGRTIEE

-603 KKISERIKA
+603 KKICEKIKVK
-612 NTGKDFDIGKIPL
+612 TGKDFDMEKIPL

-630 FGLFQRGDTEDVFQ
+630 LELFQRGDTEDIFQ
-644 YETQGMQQYL
+644 YETHGMQKCL
-654 RELHPSTFE
+654 RELHPTTFE

-669 VMYRPGA
+669 VMYRPGIM
-676 VENLPLLIKRKK
+676 ENIPLLIKRKK
-688 GKSKIRYAIPNM
+688 DVSKIRYAIPNM

-710 LVYQEQLMMLSRL
+710 LVYQEQLMLLSRL
-723 IADFNRGESDSLR
+723 IADFNRGESDALR
-736 KAMGKKK
+736 KAMGKRK
-743 QDKIAE
+743 QDKLAE
-749 LKPKFIGGGLRN
+749 LKLKFIKGGMNN

-804 FPEEFN
+804 YPEVFN
-810 QVIKDCQ
+810 QVMKDC

>member
-1 MKTSNFVHLNVHS
+1 MKTPNFVHLNVHS
-14 HYSIF
+14 HYSILN
-19 DGCSAIKQI
+19 GCFTIQQI

-41 ITDNGNMYGIMEF
+41 ITDYGNMFGIMEF
-54 VEYVNCVN
+54 IEYVARIN
-62 KERLEKSKKPFKPII
+62 KERQEKGKKQFKPII

-83 AKYGAKEKIDEL
+83 AKHGSKEQKNGV
-95 KDIEGYRLT
+95 KDIKGYHQT
-104 VLAKNYTGYKNL
+104 VLAKNLIGYKNL
-116 IKIVSNA
+116 MKIVSNA
-123 WIDGYYICP
+123 WTDGFYAAP

-139 EMYHDGLIV
+139 EQYHEGLIV

-160 VVWKEDMAALEDT
+160 IYKEDMAALEET
-173 IKWYKQVFGDDYYL
+173 VKWHKQVFGCDYYL
-187 EMRRDADYDLSKD
+187 EIRRDADYDLSQD
-200 APSNLMIEQEK
+200 APSGLMIEQEK
-211 VNQVLIQK
+211 VNKVLIQK
-219 SKEHDVKVVAT
+219 SKEYGVKVVAT
-230 NDVHYVNPEDLIV
+230 NDVHYVNPEDLAV
-243 YNIQQCILVGKSIT
+243 YNIQQCILVGKT
-257 VWKTLKELDTEPHRF
+257 MEEFDTAPLRF
-272 RWLRS
+272 RWLTS
-277 KREMCELFQ
+277 KKFMTELFS
-286 DIPEA
+286 DYPEA
-291 ITNTMEIFNKI
+291 ISNTMEIFDKV

-310 PVMPPVSIPK
+310 PIIPPVSIPE
-320 GFRSDA
+320 GFKNDT
-326 DYLGQLTYTKA
+326 DYLEHLTYTKA
-337 KVIYGN
+337 KVIYGVP
-343 SLPVEVDDRL
+343 LPEEVDDRL
-353 QFELEIIKKN
+353 QYELEIIKKN

-386 VGPGRGSA
+386 VGPGRGTS

-409 PLKYD
+409 PLKHD

-434 FDEEGRIRVIEW
+434 FDEEGRSHVIEW
-446 LEKKY
+446 LNDKY
-451 GKDYCAYIT
+451 GKDYCAHII
-460 SYSTFSTRTA
+460 SYSIFSTRTA
-470 FSSVAQAQQL
+470 FSSVAQVKLL
-480 PTDAANAILQAIPV
+480 PAETAKAIHQAIPV
-494 YFPYYPKTMDN
+494 YSPYYPKTMDN

-510 PELKKLVRSADQTI
+510 PELRKLVRSAGQTI

-529 NTKALEGTIRGKGV
+529 DTKVLEGTIKGTGV

-559 PVCVQEDPDEENKK
+559 PVCVQEDPDEEGKT

-578 YDGKTIEE
+578 YDGRTIEE

-603 KKISERIKA
+603 KKICERIKVK
-612 NTGKDFDIGKIPL
+612 TGKDFDMEKIPL

-630 FGLFQRGDTEDVFQ
+630 LELFQRGDTEDIFQ
-644 YETQGMQQYL
+644 YETHGMQKCL
-654 RELHPSTFE
+654 RELHPTTFE

-669 VMYRPGA
+669 VMYRPGIM
-676 VENLPLLIKRKK
+676 ENIPLLIKRKK
-688 GKSKIRYAIPNM
+688 DVSKIRYAIPNM

-710 LVYQEQLMMLSRL
+710 LVYQEQLMLLSRL
-723 IADFNRGESDSLR
+723 IADFNRGESDALR
-736 KAMGKKK
+736 KAMGKRK
-743 QDKIAE
+743 QDKLAE
-749 LKPKFIGGGLRN
+749 LKLKFIKGGMNN

-804 FPEEFN
+804 YPEVFN
-810 QVIKDCQ
+810 QVMKDC

>member
-1 MKTSNFVHLNVHS
+1 MKTPNFVHLNVHS
-14 HYSIF
+14 HYSILN
-19 DGCSAIKQI
+19 GCFTIQQI
-28 VDSAIKN
+28 VDSAINN

-41 ITDNGNMYGIMEF
+41 ITDYGNMFGIMEF
-54 VEYVNCVN
+54 IEYVAHIN
-62 KERLEKSKKPFKPII
+62 KERHEKGKKPFKPII

-83 AKYGAKEKIDEL
+83 AKHGSKEQKNGV
-95 KDIEGYRLT
+95 KDIKGYHLT
-104 VLAKNYTGYKNL
+104 VLAKNLIGYKNL
-116 IKIVSNA
+116 MKIVSNA
-123 WIDGYYICP
+123 WTDGFYAAP

-139 EMYHDGLIV
+139 EQYHEGLIV

-160 VVWKEDMAALEDT
+160 IYKEDMAALEET
-173 IKWYKQVFGDDYYL
+173 IKWHKQVFGCDYYL
-187 EMRRDADYDLSKD
+187 EIRRDADYDLSQD
-200 APSNLMIEQEK
+200 APSGLMIEQEK
-211 VNQVLIQK
+211 VNKVLIQK
-219 SKEHDVKVVAT
+219 SKEYGVKVVAT
-230 NDVHYVNPEDLIV
+230 NDVHYVNPEDLAV
-243 YNIQQCILVGKSIT
+243 YNIQQCILVGKT
-257 VWKTLKELDTEPHRF
+257 MEEFDTAPLRF
-272 RWLRS
+272 RWLTS
-277 KREMCELFQ
+277 KKFMTELFS
-286 DIPEA
+286 DYPEA
-291 ITNTMEIFNKI
+291 ISNTMEIFDKV

-310 PVMPPVSIPK
+310 PIMPPVSIPE
-320 GFRSDA
+320 GFKNDT
-326 DYLGQLTYTKA
+326 DYLEHLTYTKA
-337 KVIYGN
+337 KVIYGVP
-343 SLPVEVDDRL
+343 LPEEVDDRL

-386 VGPGRGSA
+386 VGPGRGTS

-409 PLKYD
+409 PLKHD

-434 FDEEGRIRVIEW
+434 FDEEGRSHVIEW
-446 LEKKY
+446 LNDKY
-451 GKDYCAYIT
+451 GKDYCAHII
-460 SYSTFSTRTA
+460 SYSIFSTRTA
-470 FSSVAQAQQL
+470 FSSVAQVKLL
-480 PTDAANAILQAIPV
+480 PAETAKAIHQAIPV
-494 YFPYYPKTMDN
+494 YYPYYPKTMDN

-510 PELKKLVRSADQTI
+510 PELRKLVRSAGQTI

-529 NTKALEGTIRGKGV
+529 DTKVLEGTIKGTGV

-559 PVCVQEDPDEENKK
+559 PVCVQEDPDEEGKT

-578 YDGKTIEE
+578 YDGRTIEK

-603 KKISERIKA
+603 KKICERIKVK
-612 NTGKDFDIGKIPL
+612 TGKDFDMEKIPL

-630 FGLFQRGDTEDVFQ
+630 LELFQRGDTEDIFQ
-644 YETQGMQQYL
+644 YETHGMQKCL
-654 RELHPSTFE
+654 RELHPTTFE

-669 VMYRPGA
+669 VMYRPGIM
-676 VENLPLLIKRKK
+676 ENIPLLIKRKK
-688 GKSKIRYAIPNM
+688 DVSKIRYVIPNM

-710 LVYQEQLMMLSRL
+710 LVYQEQLMLLSRL
-723 IADFNRGESDSLR
+723 IADFNRGESDALR
-736 KAMGKKK
+736 KAMGKRK
-743 QDKIAE
+743 QDKLAE
-749 LKPKFIGGGLRN
+749 LKLKFIKGGMNN

-804 FPEEFN
+804 YPEVFN
-810 QVIKDCQ
+810 QVMKDC

>member
-1 MKTSNFVHLNVHS
+1 MKTPNFVHLNVHS
-14 HYSIF
+14 HYSILN
-19 DGCSAIKQI
+19 GCFTIQQI

-41 ITDNGNMYGIMEF
+41 ITDYGNMFGIMEF
-54 VEYVNCVN
+54 IEYVARIN
-62 KERLEKSKKPFKPII
+62 KERHEKGKKPFKPII

-83 AKYGAKEKIDEL
+83 AKHGSKEQKNGV
-95 KDIEGYRLT
+95 KDIKGYHLT
-104 VLAKNYTGYKNL
+104 VLAKNLIGYKNL
-116 IKIVSNA
+116 MKIVSHA
-123 WIDGYYICP
+123 WTDGFYAAP

-139 EMYHDGLIV
+139 EQYHEGLIV

-160 VVWKEDMAALEDT
+160 IYKEDMAALEET
-173 IKWYKQVFGDDYYL
+173 IKWHKQVFGCDYYL
-187 EMRRDADYDLSKD
+187 EIRRDADYDLSQD
-200 APSNLMIEQEK
+200 APSGLMIEQEK
-211 VNQVLIQK
+211 VNKVLIQK
-219 SKEHDVKVVAT
+219 SKEYGVKVVAT
-230 NDVHYVNPEDLIV
+230 NDVHYVNPEDLAV
-243 YNIQQCILVGKSIT
+243 YNIQQCILVGKT
-257 VWKTLKELDTEPHRF
+257 MEEFDTAPLRF
-272 RWLRS
+272 RWLTS
-277 KREMCELFQ
+277 KKFMTELFS
-286 DIPEA
+286 DYPEA
-291 ITNTMEIFNKI
+291 ISNTMEIFDKV

-310 PVMPPVSIPK
+310 PIMPPVSIPE
-320 GFRSDA
+320 GFKNDT
-326 DYLGQLTYTKA
+326 DYLEHLTYTKA
-337 KVIYGN
+337 KVIYGVP
-343 SLPVEVDDRL
+343 LPEEVDDRL

-386 VGPGRGSA
+386 VGPGRGTS

-409 PLKYD
+409 PLKHD

-434 FDEEGRIRVIEW
+434 FDEEGRSHVIEW
-446 LEKKY
+446 LNDKY
-451 GKDYCAYIT
+451 GKDYCAHII
-460 SYSTFSTRTA
+460 SYSIFSTRTA
-470 FSSVAQAQQL
+470 FSSVAQVKLL
-480 PTDAANAILQAIPV
+480 PAETAKAIHQAIPV
-494 YFPYYPKTMDN
+494 YSPYYPKTMDN

-510 PELKKLVRSADQTI
+510 PELRKLVRSAGQTI

-529 NTKALEGTIRGKGV
+529 DTKVLEGTIKGTGV

-559 PVCVQEDPDEENKK
+559 PVCVQEDPDEEGKT

-578 YDGKTIEE
+578 YDGRTIEE

-603 KKISERIKA
+603 KKICERIKVK
-612 NTGKDFDIGKIPL
+612 TGKDFDMEKIPL

-630 FGLFQRGDTEDVFQ
+630 LELFQRGDTEDIFQ
-644 YETQGMQQYL
+644 YETHGMQKCL
-654 RELHPSTFE
+654 RELHPTTFE

-669 VMYRPGA
+669 VMYRPGIM
-676 VENLPLLIKRKK
+676 ENIPLLIKRKK
-688 GKSKIRYAIPNM
+688 DVSKIRYVIPNM

-710 LVYQEQLMMLSRL
+710 LVYQEQLMLLSRL
-723 IADFNRGESDSLR
+723 IADFNRGESDALR
-736 KAMGKKK
+736 KAMGKRK
-743 QDKIAE
+743 QDKLAE
-749 LKPKFIGGGLRN
+749 LKLKFIKGGMNN

-804 FPEEFN
+804 YPEVFN
-810 QVIKDCQ
+810 QVMKDC

>member
-1 MKTSNFVHLNVHS
+1 MKTPNFVHLNVHS
-14 HYSIF
+14 HYSILN
-19 DGCSAIKQI
+19 GCSTIQQI

-41 ITDNGNMYGIMEF
+41 ITDYGNMFGIMEF
-54 VEYVNCVN
+54 IEYVARIN
-62 KERLEKSKKPFKPII
+62 KERQEKGKKPFKPII

-83 AKYGAKEKIDEL
+83 TKHGSKEQKNGV
-95 KDIEGYRLT
+95 KDIKGYHLT
-104 VLAKNYTGYKNL
+104 VLAKNLIGYKNL
-116 IKIVSNA
+116 MKIVSNA
-123 WIDGYYICP
+123 WTDGFYAAP

-139 EMYHDGLIV
+139 EQYHEGLIV

-160 VVWKEDMAALEDT
+160 IYKEDMAALEET
-173 IKWYKQVFGDDYYL
+173 IKWHKQVFGCDYYL
-187 EMRRDADYDLSKD
+187 EIRRDADYDLSQD
-200 APSNLMIEQEK
+200 APSGLMIEQEK
-211 VNQVLIQK
+211 VNKVLIQK
-219 SKEHDVKVVAT
+219 SKEYGVKVVAT
-230 NDVHYVNPEDLIV
+230 NDVHYVNPEDLAV
-243 YNIQQCILVGKSIT
+243 YNIQQCILVGKT
-257 VWKTLKELDTEPHRF
+257 MEEFDTAPLRF
-272 RWLRS
+272 RWLTS
-277 KREMCELFQ
+277 KKFMTELFS
-286 DIPEA
+286 DYPEA
-291 ITNTMEIFNKI
+291 ISNTMEIFDKV

-310 PVMPPVSIPK
+310 PIMPPVSIPE
-320 GFRSDA
+320 GFKNDT
-326 DYLGQLTYTKA
+326 DYLEHLTYTKA
-337 KVIYGN
+337 KVIYGVP
-343 SLPVEVDDRL
+343 LPEEVDDRL

-386 VGPGRGSA
+386 VGPGRGSS

-402 LGITKID
+402 LEITKID
-409 PLKYD
+409 PLKHD

-434 FDEEGRIRVIEW
+434 FDEEGRSHVIEW
-446 LEKKY
+446 LNDKY
-451 GKDYCAYIT
+451 GKDYCAHII
-460 SYSTFSTRTA
+460 SYSIFSTRTA
-470 FSSVAQAQQL
+470 FSSVAQVKLL
-480 PTDAANAILQAIPV
+480 PAETAKAIHQAIPV
-494 YFPYYPKTMDN
+494 YSPYYPKTMDN

-510 PELKKLVRSADQTI
+510 PELRKLVRSAGQTI

-529 NTKALEGTIRGKGV
+529 YTKVLKGTIKGTGV

-559 PVCVQEDPDEENKK
+559 PVCVQEDPDEEGKT

-578 YDGKTIEE
+578 YDGRTIEE

-603 KKISERIKA
+603 KKICERIKVK
-612 NTGKDFDIGKIPL
+612 TGKDFDMEKIPL

-630 FGLFQRGDTEDVFQ
+630 LELFQRGDTEDIFQ
-644 YETQGMQQYL
+644 YETHGMQKCL
-654 RELHPSTFE
+654 RELHPTTFE

-669 VMYRPGA
+669 VMYRPGIM
-676 VENLPLLIKRKK
+676 ENIPLLIKRKK
-688 GKSKIRYAIPNM
+688 DVSKIRYVIPNM

-710 LVYQEQLMMLSRL
+710 LVYQEQLMLLSRL
-723 IADFNRGESDSLR
+723 IADFNRGESDALR
-736 KAMGKKK
+736 KAMGKRK
-743 QDKIAE
+743 QDKLAE
-749 LKPKFIGGGLRN
+749 LKLKFIKGGMNN

-771 WKDWEHKGMYAF
+771 WKDWKHKGMYAF

-804 FPEEFN
+804 YPEVFN
-810 QVIKDCQ
+810 QVMKDC

>member
-1 MKTSNFVHLNVHS
+1 MKRPNFVHLNVHS
-14 HYSIF
+14 HYSILN
-19 DGCSAIKQI
+19 GCSTIQQI
-28 VDSAIKN
+28 VDSALKK

-41 ITDNGNMYGIMEF
+41 ITDYGNMFGIMEF
-54 VEYVNCVN
+54 IQYVARIN
-62 KERLEKSKKPFKPII
+62 KERHEKGKKPFKPII

-83 AKYGAKEKIDEL
+83 AKHGSKEKKNGV
-95 KDIEGYRLT
+95 KDRKGYRLT
-104 VLAKNYTGYKNL
+104 VLAKNLIGYKNL

-123 WIDGYYICP
+123 WTEGFYAAP
-132 RTDRKDL
+132 RTDRKDM
-139 EMYHDGLIV
+139 EKYHEGLIV

-160 VVWKEDMAALEDT
+160 AMKEDMTALDDT
-173 IKWYKQVFGDDYYL
+173 IKWYKRVFSDDYYF
-187 EMRRDADYDLSKD
+187 EIRREADSNLSKD
-200 APSNLMIEQEK
+200 SPSDLMIEQEK

-219 SKEHDVKVVAT
+219 SKKYCVKVVAT
-230 NDVHYVNPEDLIV
+230 NDVHYVNPENLAV
-243 YNIQQCILVGKSIT
+243 YNIQQCILVGKT
-257 VWKTLKELDTEPHRF
+257 MEEFDTDPLRF

-277 KREMCELFQ
+277 KREMCDLFS
-286 DIPEA
+286 DIPRA
-291 ITNTMEIFNKI
+291 ISNTMEIFDKV
-302 ETYDIHHA
+302 EAYDIHHA
-310 PVMPPVSIPK
+310 PIMPPVSIPD
-320 GFRSDA
+320 GFKSDA
-326 DYLGQLTYTKA
+326 DYLEQLTYTKA

-343 SLPVEVDDRL
+343 PLPEEVDGRL

-363 GAERYFLFIQDVVN
+363 GVERYFLFIQYVVN

-409 PLKYD
+409 PLKHD
-414 LLFERFMCPDRQML
+414 LLFERFMCPDRKML

-434 FDEEGRIRVIEW
+434 IDEDGRSRVIEW

-451 GKDYCAYIT
+451 GKDSCAHII

-470 FSSVAQAQQL
+470 FSSIAQVKKL
-480 PTDAANAILQAIPV
+480 PAETVNAIHQAIPM

-505 AIKYS
+505 TTRYS
-510 PELKKLVRSADQTI
+510 PELWKLVRSADQTI

-529 NTKALEGTIRGKGV
+529 DTKLLEGTIKGMGV
-543 HACGFIVSDSP
+543 DASGFIISDSP

-559 PVCVQEDPDEENKK
+559 PVCVQDDPDVENRT

-578 YDGKTIEE
+578 YDGRTIEE

-603 KKISERIKA
+603 KKICKRIKV
-612 NTGKDFDIGKIPL
+612 NTGKDFDIKKIPL
-625 DDQKT
+625 DDTKT
-630 FGLFQRGDTEDVFQ
+630 LELFQRGDTEGVFQ

-654 RELHPSTFE
+654 LEFHPTSFE
-663 DLVLLN
+663 DVVLVN
-669 VMYRPGA
+669 VMYRPGLM
-676 VENLPLLIKRKK
+676 ENLPLLIKRKK
-688 GKSKIRYAIPNM
+688 GESKIRYAIPNM
-700 EKYLHDTYGI
+700 EKYLKDTYGI

-723 IADFNRGESDSLR
+723 IANFNRGESDSLR
-736 KAMGKKK
+736 KAVGKKK

-749 LKPKFIGGGLRN
+749 LKPKFIEGGLRN

-766 TLERI
+766 TLEKI
-771 WKDWEHKGMYAF
+771 WKDWEYKGMYAF

-793 LGYQMG
+793 IGYQMG
-799 YLKAN
+799 YFKAN
-804 FPEEFN
+804 YPEVFN
-810 QVIKDCQ
+810 QVMKDCS

>member
-1 MKTSNFVHLNVHS
+1 MKTPNFVHLNVHS
-14 HYSIF
+14 HYSILN
-19 DGCSAIKQI
+19 GCFTIQQI

-41 ITDNGNMYGIMEF
+41 ITDYGNMFGIMEF
-54 VEYVNCVN
+54 IEYVARIN
-62 KERLEKSKKPFKPII
+62 KERHEKGKMPFKPII

-83 AKYGAKEKIDEL
+83 AKHGSKEQKNGV
-95 KDIEGYRLT
+95 KDIKGYHLT
-104 VLAKNYTGYKNL
+104 VLAKNLIGYKNL
-116 IKIVSNA
+116 MKIVSNA
-123 WIDGYYICP
+123 WTDGFYAAP

-139 EMYHDGLIV
+139 EQYHEGLIV

-160 VVWKEDMAALEDT
+160 IYKEDMAALEET
-173 IKWYKQVFGDDYYL
+173 IKWHKQVFGCDYYL
-187 EMRRDADYDLSKD
+187 EIRRDADYDLSQD
-200 APSNLMIEQEK
+200 APSGLMIEQEK
-211 VNQVLIQK
+211 VNKVLIQK
-219 SKEHDVKVVAT
+219 SKEYGVKVVAT
-230 NDVHYVNPEDLIV
+230 NDVHYVNPEDLAV
-243 YNIQQCILVGKSIT
+243 YNIQQCILVGKT
-257 VWKTLKELDTEPHRF
+257 MEEFDTAPLRF
-272 RWLRS
+272 RWLTS
-277 KREMCELFQ
+277 KKFMTELFS
-286 DIPEA
+286 DYPEA
-291 ITNTMEIFNKI
+291 ISNTMEIFDKV

-310 PVMPPVSIPK
+310 PIMPPVSIPE
-320 GFRSDA
+320 GFKNDT
-326 DYLGQLTYTKA
+326 DYLEHLTYTKA
-337 KVIYGN
+337 KVIYGVP
-343 SLPVEVDDRL
+343 LPEEVDDRL

-386 VGPGRGSA
+386 VGPGRGTS

-409 PLKYD
+409 PLKHD

-434 FDEEGRIRVIEW
+434 FDEEGRSHVIEW
-446 LEKKY
+446 LNDKY
-451 GKDYCAYIT
+451 GKDYCAHII
-460 SYSTFSTRTA
+460 SYSIFSTRTA
-470 FSSVAQAQQL
+470 FSSVAQVKLL
-480 PTDAANAILQAIPV
+480 PAETAKAIHQAIPV
-494 YFPYYPKTMDN
+494 YYPYYPKTMDN

-510 PELKKLVRSADQTI
+510 PELRKLVRSAGQTI

-529 NTKALEGTIRGKGV
+529 DTKVLEGTIKGTGV

-559 PVCVQEDPDEENKK
+559 PVCVQEDPDEEGKT

-578 YDGKTIEE
+578 YDGRTIEE

-603 KKISERIKA
+603 KKICERIKVK
-612 NTGKDFDIGKIPL
+612 TGKDFDMEKIPL

-630 FGLFQRGDTEDVFQ
+630 LELFQRGDTEDIFQ
-644 YETQGMQQYL
+644 YETHGMQKCL
-654 RELHPSTFE
+654 RELHPTTFE

-669 VMYRPGA
+669 VMYRPGIM
-676 VENLPLLIKRKK
+676 ENIPLLIKRKK
-688 GKSKIRYAIPNM
+688 DVSKIRYVIPNM

-710 LVYQEQLMMLSRL
+710 LVYQEQLMLLSRL
-723 IADFNRGESDSLR
+723 IADFNRGESDALR
-736 KAMGKKK
+736 KAMGKRK
-743 QDKIAE
+743 QDKLAE
-749 LKPKFIGGGLRN
+749 LKLKFIKGGMNN

-804 FPEEFN
+804 YPEVFN
-810 QVIKDCQ
+810 QVMKDC

>member
-1 MKTSNFVHLNVHS
+1 MKTPNFVHLNVHS
-14 HYSIF
+14 HYSILN
-19 DGCSAIKQI
+19 GCFTIQQI

-41 ITDNGNMYGIMEF
+41 ITDYGNMFGIMEF
-54 VEYVNCVN
+54 IEYVARIN
-62 KERLEKSKKPFKPII
+62 KERHEKGKKPFKPII

-83 AKYGAKEKIDEL
+83 AKHGSKEQKNGV
-95 KDIEGYRLT
+95 KDIKGYHLT
-104 VLAKNYTGYKNL
+104 VLAKNLIGYKNL
-116 IKIVSNA
+116 MKIVSNA
-123 WIDGYYICP
+123 WTDGFYAAP

-139 EMYHDGLIV
+139 EQYHEGLIV

-160 VVWKEDMAALEDT
+160 IYKEDMAALEET
-173 IKWYKQVFGDDYYL
+173 IKWHKQVFGCDYYL
-187 EMRRDADYDLSKD
+187 ELRRDADYDLSQD
-200 APSNLMIEQEK
+200 APSGLMIEQEK
-211 VNQVLIQK
+211 VNKVLIQK
-219 SKEHDVKVVAT
+219 SKEYGVKVVAT
-230 NDVHYVNPEDLIV
+230 NDVHYVNPEDLAV
-243 YNIQQCILVGKSIT
+243 YNIQQCILVGKT
-257 VWKTLKELDTEPHRF
+257 MEEFDTAPLRF
-272 RWLRS
+272 RWLTS
-277 KREMCELFQ
+277 KKFMTELFS
-286 DIPEA
+286 DYPEA
-291 ITNTMEIFNKI
+291 ISNTMEIFDKV

-310 PVMPPVSIPK
+310 PIMPPVSIPE
-320 GFRSDA
+320 GFKNDT
-326 DYLGQLTYTKA
+326 DYLEHLTYTKA
-337 KVIYGN
+337 KVIYGVP
-343 SLPVEVDDRL
+343 LPEEVDDRL

-386 VGPGRGSA
+386 VGPGRGTS

-409 PLKYD
+409 PLKHD

-434 FDEEGRIRVIEW
+434 FDEEGRSHVIEW
-446 LEKKY
+446 LNDKY
-451 GKDYCAYIT
+451 GKDYCAHII
-460 SYSTFSTRTA
+460 SYSIFSTRTA
-470 FSSVAQAQQL
+470 FSSVAQVKLL
-480 PTDAANAILQAIPV
+480 PAETAKAIHQAIPV
-494 YFPYYPKTMDN
+494 YYPYYPKTMDN

-510 PELKKLVRSADQTI
+510 PELRKLVRSAGQTI

-529 NTKALEGTIRGKGV
+529 DTKVLEGTIKGTGV

-559 PVCVQEDPDEENKK
+559 PVCVQEDPDEEGKT

-578 YDGKTIEE
+578 YDGRTIEE

-603 KKISERIKA
+603 KKICERIKVK
-612 NTGKDFDIGKIPL
+612 TGKDFDMEKIPL

-630 FGLFQRGDTEDVFQ
+630 LELFQRGDTEDIFQ
-644 YETQGMQQYL
+644 YETHGMQKCL
-654 RELHPSTFE
+654 RELHPTTFE

-669 VMYRPGA
+669 VMYRPGIM
-676 VENLPLLIKRKK
+676 ENIPLLIKRKK
-688 GKSKIRYAIPNM
+688 DVSKIRYVIPNM

-710 LVYQEQLMMLSRL
+710 LVYQEQLMLLSRL
-723 IADFNRGESDSLR
+723 IADFNRGESDALR
-736 KAMGKKK
+736 KAMGKRK
-743 QDKIAE
+743 QDKLAE
-749 LKPKFIGGGLRN
+749 LKLKFIKGGMNN

-804 FPEEFN
+804 YPEVFN
-810 QVIKDCQ
+810 QVMKDC

>member
-1 MKTSNFVHLNVHS
+1 MKTPNFVHLNVHS
-14 HYSIF
+14 HYSILN
-19 DGCSAIKQI
+19 GCFTIQQI

-41 ITDNGNMYGIMEF
+41 ITDYGNMFGIMEF
-54 VEYVNCVN
+54 IEYVARIN
-62 KERLEKSKKPFKPII
+62 KERHEKGKKPFKPII

-83 AKYGAKEKIDEL
+83 AKHGSKEQKNGV
-95 KDIEGYRLT
+95 KDIKGYHLT
-104 VLAKNYTGYKNL
+104 VLAKNLIGYKNL
-116 IKIVSNA
+116 MKIVSNA
-123 WIDGYYICP
+123 WTDGFYVAP

-139 EMYHDGLIV
+139 EQYHEGLIV

-160 VVWKEDMAALEDT
+160 IYKEDMAALEET
-173 IKWYKQVFGDDYYL
+173 IKWHKQVFGCDYYL
-187 EMRRDADYDLSKD
+187 EIRRDADYDLSQD
-200 APSNLMIEQEK
+200 APSGLMIEQEK
-211 VNQVLIQK
+211 VNKVLIQK
-219 SKEHDVKVVAT
+219 SKEYGVKVVAT
-230 NDVHYVNPEDLIV
+230 NDVHYVNPEDLAV
-243 YNIQQCILVGKSIT
+243 YNIQQCILVGKT
-257 VWKTLKELDTEPHRF
+257 MEEFDTAPLRF
-272 RWLRS
+272 RWLTS
-277 KREMCELFQ
+277 KKFMTELFS
-286 DIPEA
+286 DYPEA
-291 ITNTMEIFNKI
+291 ISNTMEIFDKV

-310 PVMPPVSIPK
+310 PIMPPVSIPE
-320 GFRSDA
+320 GFKNDT
-326 DYLGQLTYTKA
+326 DYLEHLTYTKA
-337 KVIYGN
+337 KVIYGVP
-343 SLPVEVDDRL
+343 LPEEVDDRL

-386 VGPGRGSA
+386 VGPGRGTS

-409 PLKYD
+409 PLKHD

-434 FDEEGRIRVIEW
+434 FDEEGRSHVIEW
-446 LEKKY
+446 LNDKY
-451 GKDYCAYIT
+451 GKDYCAHII
-460 SYSTFSTRTA
+460 SYSIFSTRTA
-470 FSSVAQAQQL
+470 FSSVAQVKLL
-480 PTDAANAILQAIPV
+480 PAETAKAIHQAIPV
-494 YFPYYPKTMDN
+494 YYPYYPKTMDN

-510 PELKKLVRSADQTI
+510 PELRKLVRSAGQTI

-529 NTKALEGTIRGKGV
+529 DTKVLEGTIKGTGV

-559 PVCVQEDPDEENKK
+559 PVCVQEDPDEEGKT

-578 YDGKTIEE
+578 YDGRTIEK

-603 KKISERIKA
+603 KKICERIKVK
-612 NTGKDFDIGKIPL
+612 TGKDFDMEKIPL

-630 FGLFQRGDTEDVFQ
+630 LELFQRGDTEDIFQ
-644 YETQGMQQYL
+644 YETHGMQKCL
-654 RELHPSTFE
+654 RELHPTTFE

-669 VMYRPGA
+669 VMYRPGIM
-676 VENLPLLIKRKK
+676 ENIPLLIKRKK
-688 GKSKIRYAIPNM
+688 DVSKIRYVIPNM

-710 LVYQEQLMMLSRL
+710 LVYQEQLMLLSRL
-723 IADFNRGESDSLR
+723 IADFNRGESDALR
-736 KAMGKKK
+736 KAMGKRK
-743 QDKIAE
+743 QDKLAE
-749 LKPKFIGGGLRN
+749 LKLKFIKGGMNN

-804 FPEEFN
+804 YPEVFN
-810 QVIKDCQ
+810 QVMKDC

>member
-1 MKTSNFVHLNVHS
+1 MKTPNFVHLNVHS
-14 HYSIF
+14 HYSILN
-19 DGCSAIKQI
+19 GCFTIQQI

-41 ITDNGNMYGIMEF
+41 ITDYGNMFGIMEF
-54 VEYVNCVN
+54 IEYVARIN
-62 KERLEKSKKPFKPII
+62 KERHEKGKKPFKPII

-83 AKYGAKEKIDEL
+83 AKHGSKEQKNGV
-95 KDIEGYRLT
+95 KDIKGYHLT
-104 VLAKNYTGYKNL
+104 VLAKNLIGFKNL
-116 IKIVSNA
+116 MKIVSNA
-123 WIDGYYICP
+123 WTDGFYAAP

-139 EMYHDGLIV
+139 EQYHEGLIV

-160 VVWKEDMAALEDT
+160 IYKEDMAALEET
-173 IKWYKQVFGDDYYL
+173 IKWHKQVFGCDYYL
-187 EMRRDADYDLSKD
+187 EIRRDADYDLSQD
-200 APSNLMIEQEK
+200 APSGLMIEQEK
-211 VNQVLIQK
+211 VNKVLIQK
-219 SKEHDVKVVAT
+219 SKEYGVKVVAT
-230 NDVHYVNPEDLIV
+230 NDVHYVNPEDLAV
-243 YNIQQCILVGKSIT
+243 YNIQQCILVGKT
-257 VWKTLKELDTEPHRF
+257 MEEFDTAPLRF
-272 RWLRS
+272 RWLTS
-277 KREMCELFQ
+277 KKFMTELFS
-286 DIPEA
+286 DYPEA
-291 ITNTMEIFNKI
+291 ISNTMEIFDKV

-310 PVMPPVSIPK
+310 PIMPPVSIPE
-320 GFRSDA
+320 GFKNDT
-326 DYLGQLTYTKA
+326 DYLEHLTYTKA
-337 KVIYGN
+337 KVIYGVP
-343 SLPVEVDDRL
+343 LPEEVDDRL

-386 VGPGRGSA
+386 VGPGRGTS

-409 PLKYD
+409 PLKHD

-434 FDEEGRIRVIEW
+434 FDEEGRSHVIEW
-446 LEKKY
+446 LNDKY
-451 GKDYCAYIT
+451 GKDYCAHII
-460 SYSTFSTRTA
+460 SYSIFSTRTA
-470 FSSVAQAQQL
+470 FSSVAQVKLL
-480 PTDAANAILQAIPV
+480 PAETAKAIHQAIPV
-494 YFPYYPKTMDN
+494 YSPYYPKTMDN

-510 PELKKLVRSADQTI
+510 PELRKLVRSAGQTI

-529 NTKALEGTIRGKGV
+529 DTKVLEGTIKGTGV

-559 PVCVQEDPDEENKK
+559 PVCVQEDPDEEGKT

-578 YDGKTIEE
+578 YDGRTIEE

-603 KKISERIKA
+603 KKICERIKVK
-612 NTGKDFDIGKIPL
+612 TGKDFDMEKIPL

-630 FGLFQRGDTEDVFQ
+630 LELFQRGDTEDIFQ
-644 YETQGMQQYL
+644 YETHGMQKCL
-654 RELHPSTFE
+654 RELHPTTFE

-669 VMYRPGA
+669 VMYRPGIM
-676 VENLPLLIKRKK
+676 EIIPLLIKRKK
-688 GKSKIRYAIPNM
+688 DVSKIRYVIPNM

-710 LVYQEQLMMLSRL
+710 LVYQEQLMLLSRL
-723 IADFNRGESDSLR
+723 IADFNRGESDALR
-736 KAMGKKK
+736 KAMGKRK
-743 QDKIAE
+743 QDKLAE
-749 LKPKFIGGGLRN
+749 LKLKFIKGGMNN

-804 FPEEFN
+804 YPEVFN
-810 QVIKDCQ
+810 QVMKDC

>member
-1 MKTSNFVHLNVHS
+1 MKTPNFVHLNVHS
-14 HYSIF
+14 HYSILN
-19 DGCSAIKQI
+19 GCFTIQQI

-41 ITDNGNMYGIMEF
+41 ITDYGNMFGIMEF
-54 VEYVNCVN
+54 IEYVARIN
-62 KERLEKSKKPFKPII
+62 KERHEKEKKPFKPII

-83 AKYGAKEKIDEL
+83 AKHGSKGQKNGV
-95 KDIEGYRLT
+95 KDIKGYHLT
-104 VLAKNYTGYKNL
+104 VLAKNLIGYKNL
-116 IKIVSNA
+116 MKIVSNA
-123 WIDGYYICP
+123 WTDGFYAAP

-139 EMYHDGLIV
+139 EQYHEGLIV

-160 VVWKEDMAALEDT
+160 IYKEDMAALEET
-173 IKWYKQVFGDDYYL
+173 IKWHKQVFGCDYYL
-187 EMRRDADYDLSKD
+187 EIRRDADYDLSQD
-200 APSNLMIEQEK
+200 APSGLMIEQEK
-211 VNQVLIQK
+211 VNKVLIQK
-219 SKEHDVKVVAT
+219 SKEYGVKVVAT
-230 NDVHYVNPEDLIV
+230 NDVHYVNPEDLAV
-243 YNIQQCILVGKSIT
+243 YNIQQCILVGKT
-257 VWKTLKELDTEPHRF
+257 MEEFDTAPLRF
-272 RWLRS
+272 RWLTS
-277 KREMCELFQ
+277 KKFMTELFS
-286 DIPEA
+286 DYPEA
-291 ITNTMEIFNKI
+291 ISNTMEIFDKV

-310 PVMPPVSIPK
+310 PIMPPVSIPE
-320 GFRSDA
+320 GFKNDT
-326 DYLGQLTYTKA
+326 DYLEHQTYTKA
-337 KVIYGN
+337 KVIYGVP
-343 SLPVEVDDRL
+343 LPEEVDDRL

-386 VGPGRGSA
+386 VGPGRGTS

-409 PLKYD
+409 PLKHD

-434 FDEEGRIRVIEW
+434 FDEEGRSHVIEW
-446 LEKKY
+446 LNDKY
-451 GKDYCAYIT
+451 GKDYCAHII
-460 SYSTFSTRTA
+460 SYSIFSTRTA
-470 FSSVAQAQQL
+470 FSSVAQVKLL
-480 PTDAANAILQAIPV
+480 PAETAKSIHQAIPV
-494 YFPYYPKTMDN
+494 YYPYYPKTMDN

-510 PELKKLVRSADQTI
+510 PELRKLVRSAGQTI

-529 NTKALEGTIRGKGV
+529 DTKVLEGTIKGTGV

-559 PVCVQEDPDEENKK
+559 PVCVQEDPDEEGKT

-578 YDGKTIEE
+578 YDGRTIEE

-603 KKISERIKA
+603 KKICERIKVK
-612 NTGKDFDIGKIPL
+612 TGKDFDMEKIPL

-630 FGLFQRGDTEDVFQ
+630 LELFQRGDTEDIFQ
-644 YETQGMQQYL
+644 YETHGMQKCL
-654 RELHPSTFE
+654 RELHPTTFE

-669 VMYRPGA
+669 VMYRPGIM
-676 VENLPLLIKRKK
+676 ENIPLLIKRKK
-688 GKSKIRYAIPNM
+688 DVSKIRYVIPNM

-710 LVYQEQLMMLSRL
+710 LVYQEQLMLLSRL
-723 IADFNRGESDSLR
+723 IADFNRGESDALR
-736 KAMGKKK
+736 KAMGKRK
-743 QDKIAE
+743 QDKLAE
-749 LKPKFIGGGLRN
+749 LKLKFIKGGMNN

-804 FPEEFN
+804 YPEVFN
-810 QVIKDCQ
+810 QVMKDC